1 MMNGYDMSSA
11 GWVVMLS
18 MVVAI
23 LALVVA
29 VLVLSRRR
37 ARP

>member
-1 MMNGYDMSSA
+1 MMNGYDMSGA

-18 MVVAI
+18 MIVAI

-29 VLVLSRRR
+29 VVVLSHRR